1 MEKSLLKVAERADA
15 FFMSRSPIHDTMQ
28 RLAKCLDELNISYA
42 VAGAMAA
49 NMHGHRRTTED
60 VDILLRREDLKRFK
74 DRWSGLG
81 WMDVFS
87 GSKAFRDTRNNVK
100 VDVLI
105 VGDYP
110 GDGKEKPVAFPAPE
124 CVLVRDDLGIPF
136 LNLKTLLELKIA
148 SGMSAEHRPRDLDD
162 AIQLI
167 RINQLSLE
175 FSEELNEYVRDR
187 YRSLWHS
194 AQIKEDY

>member
-15 FFMSRSPIHDTMQ
+15 FFMNLSPIHDTMK
-28 RLAKCLDELNISYA
+28 RLVKCLEELDIPFA

-49 NMHGHRRTTED
+49 NMHGHRHTTANIN
-60 VDILLRREDLKRFK
+60 ILLRREDLNRFK

-81 WMDVFS
+81 WVDVFT
-87 GSKAFRDTRNNVK
+87 GSKAFRDTTNNVK

-110 GDGKEKPVAFPAPE
+110 GDGKEKPVAFPPPE
-124 CVLVRDDLGIPF
+124 SVIVRDEEGIPYVS
-136 LNLKTLLELKIA
+136 LQTLLELKIA

-162 AIQLI
+162 VIQLI
-167 RINQLSLE
+167 RVNQLPIE
-175 FSEELNEYVRDR
+175 FAEELNAYVRDR
-187 YRSLWHS
+187 YRQLWRA
-194 AQIKEDY
+194 AQVNEDY